1 MYTRAYANNDLLFL
15 GLFADFYERYL
26 ILITPGF
33 IASRQSLLEI
43 NVPLGAASLLLLF
56 SLSPF
61 LSFFELLTGTQ
72 GVVEKEELFPWL
84 ELSESLRQ

>member
-43 NVPLGAASLLLLF
+43 NVPLGAASLPL
-56 SLSPF
+56 F
-61 LSFFELLTGTQ
+61 LSFFELPTGTQ
-72 GVVEKEELFPWL
+72 GVEKEELFPWL
-84 ELSESLRQ
+84 ELSELLRQ